1 MYTDA
6 LLLIAIVAAGLLV
19 WFEAQRMR
27 EYVIRRCTA
36 VCEGAG
42 LQLLDET
49 VALAALRLKRDRRGR
64 LRLHRRYQFDVSE
77 TGTDRWRGWI
87 SLTGLVVEHIHI
99 EGAEGA
105 TILEDNR
112 RLLH

>member
-1 MYTDA
+1 MNSEA
-6 LLLIAIVAAGLLV
+6 LLFILLIAAGLLV

-36 VCEGAG
+36 VCQGAD

-49 VALAALRLKRDRRGR
+49 VALAALRLKRDGRGR

-77 TGTDRWRGWI
+77 TGTDRRRGWI
-87 SLTGLVVEHIHI
+87 TLTGVVVEHIHI
-99 EGAEGA
+99 EGTEGA

-112 RLLH
+112 RLLQ